1 LRPAARRVHFEREQ
15 ASGMSRFF
23 RTGTRGGDDRAL
35 DDEAGHLLP
44 RHAFAASLAHSLR
57 LLRSI
62 HVPLTLFAVQLPAQG
77 IVAADETVSAT
88 LLPFGVVGRLPDG
101 RIGLLYLG
109 PHTLGE
115 AGGRALSTHLLD
127 KIERRLR
134 DHGWG
139 ALCPGVRLTAVQVWS
154 DAIAHP
160 SHLLQALDQRWAVS
174 TTIGEP
180 EDAPASRHAGRPS
193 RA

>member
-1 LRPAARRVHFEREQ
+1 MLP
-15 ASGMSRFF
+15 FF
-23 RTGTRGGDDRAL
+23 RTGTTRTTREEDQAVA
-35 DDEAGHLLP
+35 DEARHLLP
-44 RHAFAASLAHSLR
+44 RQAFAASIAHTLR

-62 HVPLTLFAVQLPAQG
+62 HVPVTLFAVYLPAPG
-77 IVAADETVSAT
+77 LGAADESVSAA

-115 AGGRALSTHLLD
+115 AGDRALSTHLLD

-134 DHGWG
+134 DNGWG
-139 ALCPGVRLTAVQVWS
+139 SLCPGVKLTAVHAWT

-160 SHLLQALDQRWAVS
+160 SHLLQALDDRRAVS
-174 TTIGEP
+174 TTIGEAG
-180 EDAPASRHAGRPS
+180 DAHASRHAGRHS

>member
-1 LRPAARRVHFEREQ
+1 MSPFFGTGSTRE
-15 ASGMSRFF
+15 
-23 RTGTRGGDDRAL
+23 DDRAVA
-35 DDEAGHLLP
+35 DEAGQLLP
-44 RHAFAASLAHSLR
+44 RHAFAASVAHSLR

-62 HVPLTLFAVQLPAQG
+62 HVPVTLFAVHLPARG
-77 IVAADETVSAT
+77 LAAADESVSAT

-115 AGGRALSTHLLD
+115 AGDRALSTHLLD

-139 ALCPGVRLTAVQVWS
+139 SLCSGLEMTAVHAWT
-154 DAIAHP
+154 DAIAEP
-160 SHLLQALDQRWAVS
+160 ARFLQALDQRGALR
-174 TTIGEP
+174 TTTGQP
-180 EDAPASRHAGRPS
+180 TAGGGAQS
-193 RA
+193 GA

>member
-1 LRPAARRVHFEREQ
+1 
-15 ASGMSRFF
+15 MSPFFF
-23 RTGTRGGDDRAL
+23 RTGTTRATRREDDQAVA
-35 DDEAGHLLP
+35 DEARHLLP
-44 RHAFAASLAHSLR
+44 RQAFATAVAHSLR

-62 HVPLTLFAVQLPAQG
+62 HVPVTLFAVRLPAPG
-77 IVAADETVSAT
+77 LGVADESVSAA

-115 AGGRALSTHLLD
+115 AGDRALSRHLLD

-134 DHGWG
+134 DHSWD
-139 ALCPGVRLTAVQVWS
+139 ALCPGVKLTAVHTWT

-160 SHLLQALDQRWAVS
+160 SHLLEALDDRRAVS
-174 TTIGEP
+174 TTIGEAH
-180 EDAPASRHAGRPS
+180 DAHASPHAGRHS